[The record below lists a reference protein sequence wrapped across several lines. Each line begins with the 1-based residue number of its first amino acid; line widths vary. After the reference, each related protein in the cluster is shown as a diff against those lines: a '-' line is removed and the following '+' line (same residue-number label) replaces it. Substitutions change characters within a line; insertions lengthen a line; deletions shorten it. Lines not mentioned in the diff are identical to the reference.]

1 MIPLRTCPVGSL
13 CFTVVP
19 LRLQRLSAPFQLR
32 SIVRFSLEPHFRSTT
47 ALQSRLV
54 KNELEKANGMETIRV
69 Q

>member
-1 MIPLRTCPVGSL
+1 MTPLRACPVGSR

-19 LRLQRLSAPFQLR
+19 LRLQRLSAPFQFR
-32 SIVRFSLEPHFRSTT
+32 SIVRFSLERHFRSTT

>member
-1 MIPLRTCPVGSL
+1 MTLLRARPVTPL
-13 CFTVVP
+13 CFTVVR
-19 LRLQRLSAPFQLR
+19 LRLQRLSAPFQFR
-32 SIVRFSLEPHFRSTT
+32 SIARFSLERHFRPTT